1 MTNKELGELEMQKAR
16 KEWAVYSRDCSISAM
31 GR

>member
-1 MTNKELGELEMQKAR
+1 MTNEELGELEMQKAG
-16 KEWAVYSRDCSISAM
+16 KERAVYSRDCGISAM